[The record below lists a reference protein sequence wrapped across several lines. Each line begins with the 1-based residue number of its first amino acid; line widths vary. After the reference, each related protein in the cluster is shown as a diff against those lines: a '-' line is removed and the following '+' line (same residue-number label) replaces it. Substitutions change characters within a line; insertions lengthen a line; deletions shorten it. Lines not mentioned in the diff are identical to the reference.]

1 VIINEAKDNLVLRRY
16 AGIRDGKS
24 LDTRIGSIPRD
35 TSPNAIPAEI
45 LDDLTPKEVRKLQ
58 AKLTEIQ
65 MKILN
70 GKASFL
76 VSEMNDI
83 ASALESG
90 LLAPESM
97 AEVHKAASMLAK
109 RARSVAPRSSS
120 ESPDSEP
127 S

>member
-1 VIINEAKDNLVLRRY
+1 MIINESKDNLVLRRY
-16 AGIRDGKS
+16 AGVLDGKS

-45 LDDLTPKEVRKLQ
+45 LDDLTPKELRQLQ
-58 AKLTEIQ
+58 EKLTSVQKEIL
-65 MKILN
+65 KS
-70 GKASFL
+70 KAFVL

-90 LLAPESM
+90 LLGTESM
-97 AEVHKAASMLAK
+97 AELHKAASMLAK
-109 RARSVAPRSSS
+109 RARTVTPRGSST
-120 ESPDSEP
+120 SPDSEP